1 MDTITETLMKNSKY
15 PATHFI
21 QRTCMAICAA
31 ALALVFAGSA
41 QAQAPPG
48 PISGAPDTSD
58 PPARV
63 SSRGG
68 ASANNK
74 WKLAGDWKLNK
85 NLSDDPRQRMEQ
97 ATGSP
102 RGSVGTNGPWGGMG
116 GGGHRN
122 PAPGVNSGRASKQ
135 FADLMEDYTFLS
147 ITQTATT
154 VKVVSDNGRLL
165 ALYTSSDQSNS
176 QGSTPGNSKSADAPS
191 GAQSSPQSGSQGSTQ
206 GGTQG
211 SPQDSTQGNSKPASG
226 DGSKTTTTR
235 MQGDQLV
242 VVSTKDG
249 VKTTRTYSPSADGAQ
264 LNLTTRVEGGKL
276 KDPVT
281 IRFVYDPPRAGDDD
295 DSQ

>member
-1 MDTITETLMKNSKY
+1 METITETRRKNSKY

-21 QRTCMAICAA
+21 QRMCMATCAA
-31 ALALVFAGSA
+31 ALAVVFAGSA

-63 SSRGG
+63 SSRGRP
-68 ASANNK
+68 SANNK

-135 FADLMEDYTFLS
+135 FADLMEDYTFLT

-165 ALYTSSDQSNS
+165 ALYTSSDHSNP
-176 QGSTPGNSKSADAPS
+176 QGSPQGNSKSGDAPS
-191 GAQSSPQSGSQGSTQ
+191 GAE
-206 GGTQG
+206 G
-211 SPQDSTQGNSKPASG
+211 SPQDSTQANSKPASG

-235 MQGDQLV
+235 IEGDQLV

-249 VKTTRTYSPSADGAQ
+249 VKTTRTYSPSADGTQ
-264 LNLTTRVEGGKL
+264 LNLTTRIEGGKL